1 MSAVGRRGALAGAIG
16 VALVPPRANATP
28 ESMAAAIRAVTGDA
42 PVREGRVTLE
52 VPPLVENGNAIPL
65 AVAVASPMTD
75 ADRVTEIHVFN
86 QKNPQPEVVSFRL
99 GPMLGRARVATRI
112 RLADSQT
119 LVAIARMSDGSFWS
133 ARADVIVT
141 LAACLE
147 EG

>member
-86 QKNPQPEVVSFRL
+86 QTNPQPQVASFRL